1 MKKAILLLS
10 INREILINRLR
21 FGTIS
26 LRIYLKKRQSS
37 LQLERENRFRWQ
49 LRIVHGSGH
58 NETKMA
64 EAAAKVLL
72 TND

>member
-1 MKKAILLLS
+1 MIGLGFVKSMWHDEA
-10 INREILINRLR
+10 
-21 FGTIS
+21 
-26 LRIYLKKRQSS
+26 

-49 LRIVHGSGH
+49 LGIIHGSGH

-64 EAAAKVLL
+64 QAAKVLL

>member
-1 MKKAILLLS
+1 MNESPQAMQQGK
-10 INREILINRLR
+10 NR
-21 FGTIS
+21 FGRGLHFYSTVV
-26 LRIYLKKRQSS
+26 QHDEA

-49 LRIVHGSGH
+49 LGIVHGSGH

-64 EAAAKVLL
+64 QAAAKVLL